1 MNGKDKTQLITKPL
15 NLRFRISNCRPS
27 RVFLTP
33 QILDWNYYCFCF
45 KIIFNKFLQLRVLF
59 AAVHLINTEWGVFFI
74 NLKRTQSLSTVAAKS
89 CRHIHKLNAK
99 RKKPQYEQTFSAPSS
114 SSSSCFFQDKGVAG
128 DRLINGA
135 TPPAF
140 VRTPWQPT
148 LYMLLYS
155 PLNQSYIFVHDF
167 LFVNAKAQWF
177 LKRTTNC
184 IKLISFN

>member
-99 RKKPQYEQTFSAPSS
+99 RKKSRSMNKLFPLPAAAAAAAFFRIKVWQVTDSSTEQHLPPLWGPLGNQPYTCCSTRHWTKVTFSFTTFYLS
-114 SSSSCFFQDKGVAG
+114 
-128 DRLINGA
+128 
-135 TPPAF
+135 TPKH
-140 VRTPWQPT
+140 
-148 LYMLLYS
+148 S
-155 PLNQSYIFVHDF
+155 DF
-167 LFVNAKAQWF
+167 LREQPIA
-177 LKRTTNC
+177 
-184 IKLISFN
+184 SS